1 MTAAQQ
7 ESTTNYWHLGNVKRE
22 VKQKKMLWTSP
33 QQHFTIFK
41 YDLQINPGW
50 KLLAEVLKLSHNAI
64 CITLQPFFPSPPS
77 KASRFHDL
85 VVVLVSGSRGP
96 LVKHWYSLCTGKTT
110 QKAGLRCSFQAA
122 AVSLGAITRTLK
134 MKLVNIYRL
143 LKISYSFKQTR
154 WKNCLSVMD
163 V

>member
-7 ESTTNYWHLGNVKRE
+7 ESTTNYWHVS
-22 VKQKKMLWTSP
+22 KKKN

-50 KLLAEVLKLSHNAI
+50 KPLAEVLKLSHNTI
-64 CITLQPFFPSPPS
+64 CITLQPFFLPPS

-96 LVKHWYSLCTGKTT
+96 LVKHSYSLCTGKTT

-122 AVSLGAITRTLK
+122 AVSSLEAIRRTLK
-134 MKLVNIYRL
+134 KKPINIYRR
-143 LKISYSFKQTR
+143 LKISYSFKQTG
-154 WKNCLSVMD
+154 WQKCLSVMD